1 MLLKSLKKWNARS
14 ISWINFRQSYTM
26 IICYFRST
34 ISHHFRQS
42 IFTGSPFPP
51 EIDSLIIGQAG
62 STRKQINSRKI
73 HKHHTHTPEILN
85 GPSLAEIPNLMPER
99 RPGRKQKLK
108 LIIGWNIFPFPVI
121 RSKFPH
127 GWSCCCLLPFSFS
140 FFVLS
145 QKLETQWQRRSA

>member
-1 MLLKSLKKWNARS
+1 
-14 ISWINFRQSYTM
+14 M

-73 HKHHTHTPEILN
+73 HKHHTHTRNPQRTK
-85 GPSLAEIPNLMPER
+85 SCR
-99 RPGRKQKLK
+99 DSKLDAGAPAREK
-108 LIIGWNIFPFPVI
+108 TKAKTHYRL
-121 RSKFPH
+121 KY
-127 GWSCCCLLPFSFS
+127 LPIS
-140 FFVLS
+140 
-145 QKLETQWQRRSA
+145 RHP